1 MEEKIFYNEKGYKNC
16 KKGCDKKIF
25 IIDTNVMIY
34 SPNCLETFEDNIV
47 ILPAVCFE
55 ELDKLKNSYDLKGFY
70 AREFLRNFE
79 KIRAS
84 QNIIN
89 GAKLENSGTLYVRYL
104 KEDIQL
110 PSEFNNN
117 CPDNIILKTAI
128 QVEKEFNQKVTIV
141 TKDTNLRIK
150 AEILGLYSEDYY
162 HDKSSNC
169 HMEIDDSF
177 SVKDE
182 IITEIYSVG
191 YISAHMMK
199 EIMPKPK
206 RYCLLKGE
214 NDSRLG
220 VLLKYNYL
228 TENYERIEKLESS
241 LGIVPIN
248 YQQKFLLDALFDN
261 NIKII
266 FVIGIAGT
274 GKTLLS
280 ISAGLMQVLNKRYKK
295 LILSRTPVPMGRDIG
310 YLPGDINEK
319 LDPWFRPVYDNLEFI
334 LGKMGN
340 KDFESFSKEYAN
352 ITIDYLKS
360 NNFIEIEGLTYIRGR
375 TFHNSFVVIDEAQNL
390 TPHEVKT
397 IITRVGKN
405 SKIILTGDIYQI
417 DNPYVDENDNGL
429 SYASERF
436 LKVNSEIAETIYL
449 TKCERSEVSMLAAS
463 IL

>member
-1 MEEKIFYNEKGYKNC
+1 MEEKMFYEEEVFENS
-16 KKGCDKKIF
+16 KKSCNKKIF

-34 SPNCLETFEDNIV
+34 SPNCLETFQDNIV
-47 ILPAVCFE
+47 VLPAVCFE
-55 ELDKLKNSYDLKGFY
+55 ELDKLKNSCDLKGFY

-89 GAKLENSGTLYVRYL
+89 GAKLENNGVLFIRYL
-104 KEDIQL
+104 KEDISL
-110 PSEFNNN
+110 PSEFNSS

-128 QVEKEFNQKVTIV
+128 QVEKEFDQKVTIV
-141 TKDTNLRIK
+141 TKDTTLRIK
-150 AEILGLYSEDYY
+150 AEILGLASEDYY
-162 HDKSSNC
+162 HDKSSNT
-169 HMEIDDSF
+169 HIKTGDSF
-177 SVKDE
+177 SVRDD
-182 IITEIYSVG
+182 IITEIYSSG
-191 YISAHMMK
+191 FISAHIIK
-199 EIMPKPK
+199 EIIPKPK

-214 NDSRLG
+214 NDTRLG

-228 TENYERIEKLESS
+228 TENFERIDKLESS

-248 YQQKFLLDALFDN
+248 YQQKFLLDALFDD

-280 ISAGLMQVLNKRYKK
+280 ISSGLMQVLNKRYKK

-310 YLPGDINEK
+310 YLPGDISEK

-340 KDFESFSKEYAN
+340 KDFDSFSKEYAN

-375 TFHNSFVVIDEAQNL
+375 TFHKSFVVIDEAQNL

-417 DNPYVDENDNGL
+417 DNPYVDEKDNGL
-429 SYASERF
+429 SYASEKF
-436 LKVNSEIAETIYL
+436 MKVNSEMAETIYL
-449 TKCERSEVSMLAAS
+449 TKCERSEVSMLAAA